1 MQEFLL
7 LELIELCKKVTEELS
22 EFQERPCLEE
32 AADLLEVIYAL
43 FEAHKFE
50 LLDVAETGLVKN
62 DLVGGFARGVILE
75 RVDD

>member
-1 MQEFLL
+1 MGAHPFITSQMLMN
-7 LELIELCKKVTEELS
+7 IKKS
-22 EFQERPCLEE
+22 
-32 AADLLEVIYAL
+32 YAL

-50 LLDVAETGLVKN
+50 LLDVAEAGLMKN